1 LNIRDIIQQLIKI
14 TNQSFGNIRE
24 KKIYNLTPI
33 EDVSEGPTPPHEP
46 EFSFLVAK
54 QSPKGSKFSFDDM
67 MTVVVSEAL
76 YPFYLK
82 LPSKEFTMRFNK
94 SLYDY
99 IASKLEESRSKNV
112 PDKNNIWMQPN
123 AAFVNW
129 FHEQSIEIDSV
140 KSFIEVDKPKL
151 ENKLIWRDHSIAFV
165 KAENS
170 VPFVR
175 LISPNIK
182 DGSLKHPYDW
192 GLYRSQSEPNKV
204 YEMLLLFAT
213 RGKNL
218 NPLDYSD
225 IDQNTFSQR
234 INRCNQWLMKIFNLN
249 EKPIQRYSKKRV
261 GYSSRIKITYQERKK
276 GKDGLDFTDSNYDN
290 PDLPTTET
298 DNYRDNT
305 DDFESDDY
313 LNK

>member
-1 LNIRDIIQQLIKI
+1 MNIRDIIQQLINI
-14 TNQSFGNIRE
+14 TNQNFGNIRE

-94 SLYDY
+94 TLYDY

-140 KSFIEVDKPKL
+140 KSFIEVNKPKL

-182 DGSLKHPYDW
+182 DDSLRHPHDW
-192 GLYRSQSEPNKV
+192 GLYRSQSEPSKV

-213 RGKNL
+213 SGNPL
-218 NPLDYSD
+218 NPLDFTH
-225 IDQNTFSQR
+225 IKANTFSKQ
-234 INRCNQWLMKIFNLN
+234 IERCNKWLMKMFNLN
-249 EKPIQRYSKKRV
+249 KQPILGYKKNTA
-261 GYSSRIKITYQERKK
+261 GYFSRIKITYEERKK
-276 GKDGLDFTDSNYDN
+276 GKDRLDYTDSNYDN
-290 PDLPTTET
+290 LDPPTMGI
-298 DNYRDNT
+298 DNHGDNI
-305 DDFESDDY
+305 DDYESDDY
-313 LNK
+313 